1 MWYLGNPTTGTS
13 NMIMWFVAA
22 TFGAAL
28 SVNAHYVVPDALRPT
43 EFVERL
49 KRPDSV
55 GAVSPPLLTTN
66 THAQTTT
73 LRSCCARTGSIALIP
88 SRTLRTGSWSEATP
102 R

>member
-1 MWYLGNPTTGTS
+1 
-13 NMIMWFVAA
+13 MWFVAT

-28 SVNAHYVVPDALRPT
+28 SVNAHYVVPDAFRPT

-55 GAVSPPLLTTN
+55 GAVLHPRCSTSN
-66 THAQTTT
+66 THAQATT
-73 LRSCCARTGSIALIP
+73 LRSRCARTGSIASIP
-88 SRTLRTGSWSEATP
+88 SRTLRTGSWSEGETP